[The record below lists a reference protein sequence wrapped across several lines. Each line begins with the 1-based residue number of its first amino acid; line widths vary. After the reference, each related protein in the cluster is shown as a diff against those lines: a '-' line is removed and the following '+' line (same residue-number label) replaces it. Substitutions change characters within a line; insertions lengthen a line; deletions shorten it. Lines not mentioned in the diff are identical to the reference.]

1 MLNIERK
8 KPSALEHQKSNKKSY
23 EINIAIFKITS
34 MPNIGF
40 QWGVSIF
47 FQYKRETRGIV
58 KKMHLK
64 TSIGRF
70 HVTLDWLKT
79 LCGNRE

>member
-8 KPSALEHQKSNKKSY
+8 KPKALEHQKSNKKSY
-23 EINIAIFKITS
+23 EINIAISKITS

-47 FQYKRETRGIV
+47 FQ
-58 KKMHLK
+58 
-64 TSIGRF
+64 
-70 HVTLDWLKT
+70 
-79 LCGNRE
+79 

>member
-8 KPSALEHQKSNKKSY
+8 KTCALEHQKSNKKSY
-23 EINIAIFKITS
+23 EINIAISEITS

-47 FQYKRETRGIV
+47 FQ
-58 KKMHLK
+58 
-64 TSIGRF
+64 
-70 HVTLDWLKT
+70 
-79 LCGNRE
+79 